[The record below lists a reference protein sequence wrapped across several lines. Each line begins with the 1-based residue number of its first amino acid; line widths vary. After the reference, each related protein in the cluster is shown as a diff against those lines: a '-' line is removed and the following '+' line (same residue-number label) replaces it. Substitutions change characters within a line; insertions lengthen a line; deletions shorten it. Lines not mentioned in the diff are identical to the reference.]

1 MQVTLNVTLTEID
14 HHLLNLIRNLL
25 SQNAEIILRK
35 VPVKLEEF
43 DKNLPLSQVMQE
55 MAQAGHQQAFLKD
68 LQAGLATSTVYS
80 NANEDKTAEER
91 DN

>member
-14 HHLLNLIRNLL
+14 NNLLNLIRNLL

-43 DKNLPLSQVMQE
+43 DKSLPLNQVMQE
-55 MAQAGHQQAFLKD
+55 IAQAGYNQAFLAD
-68 LQAGLATSTVYS
+68 LQAGLATSTVYA
-80 NANEDKTAEER
+80 NVNEDKTAEER